1 MPQVVAIILWVLLGL
16 ISLPIAYI
24 LFGCVCALFVNRKK
38 QYTKHNG
45 FYRFLLNS
53 ITIMVLFVLRVKIH
67 VTGREH
73 LPEGRFLL
81 ASNHRSN
88 YDPIVT
94 WAVLRKQNLA
104 FVSKPSNFKIP
115 FFGWIARRCCFM
127 AIDRENA
134 RNAITTLNTASQLII
149 DNQTSVAVY
158 PEGTRSKTGE
168 LLPFHNMMFRI
179 AQKSK
184 VPIVVMTVCGTEKI
198 RKRTP
203 WRRTHVYINILGT
216 IPAEEVLSKHT
227 SELGEQI
234 YQQMTDSLK

>member
-53 ITIMVLFVLRVKIH
+53 ITIMVLFILRVKIH

-134 RNAITTLNTASQLII
+134 RNAITQRQRPQRT
-149 DNQTSVAVY
+149 
-158 PEGTRSKTGE
+158 
-168 LLPFHNMMFRI
+168 
-179 AQKSK
+179 QKA
-184 VPIVVMTVCGTEKI
+184 
-198 RKRTP
+198 R
-203 WRRTHVYINILGT
+203 
-216 IPAEEVLSKHT
+216 ALSKILLL
-227 SELGEQI
+227 SPKSPPPIDCKMIVFLV
-234 YQQMTDSLK
+234 